1 MAWPVLL
8 ATFIGLLL
16 VLLALGVPVFVAFL
30 IINVGGIFYLLG
42 TAGFGLFANSV
53 YETATS
59 HSLSTIPLF
68 ILLGEILFRSGSVG
82 ALFNSVDT
90 LVGRVKGRLYV
101 LVVALS
107 TLFGA
112 LSGSAVAVT
121 AMLGRSVLPDMLAR
135 GYDARLSA
143 TTIMAGASLAPII
156 PPSLFVIVIGSLV
169 RDVSIAGLLI
179 AGILP
184 GLLLAGL
191 LLAYV
196 VIRMARDPSAAP
208 PAEVKDRPG
217 AAQAAMAVLRML
229 PFGIIIFSVMGLI
242 LLGIATPTESAATG
256 VIGAIVTAA
265 IYRQLTWRMLVD
277 AALSAASLSAM
288 ILIILA
294 ASKLFS
300 QLLAFTG
307 ATGGLV
313 ALVAGLELQPWQMFV
328 LLMAVPLVLCM
339 FIDQIAFMLLAIPLY
354 VPIVG
359 VYGFDP
365 IWFWTMFLIIL
376 TIGSIT
382 PPFGYTLFAMKGS
395 SDALSMN
402 DVFRA
407 SVPVLFIFLSGVA
420 ILCAFPAI
428 VTWLPRSI

>member
-1 MAWPVLL
+1 MPLPPGQLGKADVNVPDDGAGGDVAEAEPV
-8 ATFIGLLL
+8 AHR
-16 VLLALGVPVFVAFL
+16 P
-30 IINVGGIFYLLG
+30 
-42 TAGFGLFANSV
+42 FASAD
-53 YETATS
+53 EARD
-59 HSLSTIPLF
+59 
-68 ILLGEILFRSGSVG
+68 LGESAVHLAPLTRHPFL
-82 ALFNSVDT
+82 APA
-90 LVGRVKGRLYV
+90 VGRPV
-101 LVVALS
+101 
-107 TLFGA
+107 
-112 LSGSAVAVT
+112 
-121 AMLGRSVLPDMLAR
+121 
-135 GYDARLSA
+135 
-143 TTIMAGASLAPII
+143 
-156 PPSLFVIVIGSLV
+156 
-169 RDVSIAGLLI
+169 
-179 AGILP
+179 
-184 GLLLAGL
+184 
-191 LLAYV
+191 
-196 VIRMARDPSAAP
+196 
-208 PAEVKDRPG
+208 
-217 AAQAAMAVLRML
+217 
-229 PFGIIIFSVMGLI
+229 
-242 LLGIATPTESAATG
+242 
-256 VIGAIVTAA
+256 
-265 IYRQLTWRMLVD
+265 
-277 AALSAASLSAM
+277 
-288 ILIILA
+288 LA

-313 ALVAGLELQPWQMFV
+313 ALVAGLELQPWQMFM

-382 PPFGYTLFAMKGS
+382 PPFGYTLFAIKGS